1 MALDA
6 TAVSLVVL
14 GLLIVLAALADR
26 LAGGALSAVPG
37 AVRDTAIVGVLVAL
51 AGVPFAL
58 VATDEALA
66 AADSPVLGWVVEHR
80 TPGLTTAAEVVSL
93 VGGTVGTGGLA
104 VLSAVVL
111 FGRGHRRTALI
122 WVLGVVAGSVTIRL
136 VKLAVERPRPPESL
150 RLAPETTASLPSG
163 HALMSALGLGL
174 TAAAVIALTVGTRRA
189 ALVRTVAIVLAV
201 LGALLVG
208 ASRVYLGVH
217 WTTDVTAGWLL
228 GAALATTC
236 VTLARVLDA
245 RDRLGDSPAPNPW
258 LRDPVTDSPKD

>member
-26 LAGGALSAVPG
+26 LAGGALAAVPG

-136 VKLAVERPRPPESL
+136 VKLAVERPRPPEYL

-174 TAAAVIALTVGTRRA
+174 TAAAVIALTVGTRHA
-189 ALVRTVAIVLAV
+189 ALVRT
-201 LGALLVG
+201 
-208 ASRVYLGVH
+208 
-217 WTTDVTAGWLL
+217 AG
-228 GAALATTC
+228 GRARGPRRAAGRRQPRLP
-236 VTLARVLDA
+236 RRPLDHR
-245 RDRLGDSPAPNPW
+245 RDRRLAPRCGAGHDVRHPGPGA
-258 LRDPVTDSPKD
+258 RRPGPPGRQPGPEPVAP